1 MALPLI
7 LVLGMV
13 LALAAVTFILRGLGP
28 FMTTVPRALAERTVG
43 LAPALLAGLVAIEL
57 TDQRGIFHP
66 DARLVAV
73 LIAAGLAA
81 LRAPVLAC
89 VVAGALAAA
98 LIRAAGH

>member
-1 MALPLI
+1 
-7 LVLGMV
+7 MV

-28 FMTTVPRALAERTVG
+28 FLTSVPTAVAARTAG

-57 TDQRGIFHP
+57 TNSRGVFHP

-73 LIAAGLAA
+73 VVSGGLAA

-89 VVAGALAAA
+89 VAAGAFAAA
-98 LIRAAGH
+98 LLRITGH

>member
-1 MALPLI
+1 MAVS
-7 LVLGMV
+7 LVLVIV
-13 LALAAVTFILRGLGP
+13 LALAALTFILRGLGP
-28 FMTTVPRALAERTVG
+28 FLTSVPASLAARTVG

-57 TDQRGIFHP
+57 TDTRGIFHP

-98 LIRAAGH
+98 LLRAAGH